1 MMPLKRTIVYYL
13 GITLGITFIMQA
25 VIGAAYTPA
34 NILLMMWVPGI
45 AAVVFT
51 LLGKTPRPG
60 TLGLRLC
67 RPYDLIMAAAI
78 PVLTFVIT
86 IAGSALLFEGSVR
99 WGDYKLMAMTDSF
112 TLNLLVTILVVVAK
126 SCLFALGEE
135 LGWRGYAQSRMIA
148 SFGSVKGIVILG
160 VVWGYWHFGVTL
172 TGATFKGAP
181 LLGALVLMPL
191 ACIGMSFIFA
201 WLTLKSGSVWPAAV
215 AHGITNI
222 LFDFS
227 FLLTD
232 YKGSAALYYTWIV
245 AVMLLVGGIFMC
257 LIQRMRPPVTEG
269 TNSAA

>member
-1 MMPLKRTIVYYL
+1 MSLKRTIVYYL

-34 NILLMMWVPGI
+34 TIVLLMWVPGL

-51 LLGKTPRPG
+51 LFGKAPRPG
-60 TLGLRLC
+60 MLGLRFC
-67 RPYDLIMAAAI
+67 RPYDLIMAVAI
-78 PVLTFVIT
+78 PALTFVIT
-86 IAGSALLFEGSVR
+86 TAGSALLFEGSIR
-99 WGDYKLMAMTDSF
+99 WGDYKLIAVTDSF
-112 TLNLLVTILVVVAK
+112 TLNLLVTILVP
-126 SCLFALGEE
+126 CLFALGEE

-191 ACIGMSFIFA
+191 ACIGMSFMFA

-222 LFDFS
+222 IFDFS

-245 AVMLLVGGIFMC
+245 AVMLLVGGICMC

>member
-1 MMPLKRTIVYYL
+1 MMSLKRTIVYYL

-34 NILLMMWVPGI
+34 TIVLLMWVPGL

-51 LLGKTPRPG
+51 LFGKAPRPG
-60 TLGLRLC
+60 MLGLRFC
-67 RPYDLIMAAAI
+67 RPYDLIMAVAI
-78 PVLTFVIT
+78 PALTFVIT
-86 IAGSALLFEGSVR
+86 TAGSALLFEGSIR
-99 WGDYKLMAMTDSF
+99 WGDYKLIAVTDSF
-112 TLNLLVTILVVVAK
+112 TLNLLVTILVP
-126 SCLFALGEE
+126 CLFALGEE

-191 ACIGMSFIFA
+191 ACIGMSFMFA

-222 LFDFS
+222 IFDFS

-245 AVMLLVGGIFMC
+245 AVMLLVGGICMC

>member
-1 MMPLKRTIVYYL
+1 MMSLKRTIVYYL

-34 NILLMMWVPGI
+34 TIVLLMWVPGL

-51 LLGKTPRPG
+51 LFSKAPRPG
-60 TLGLRLC
+60 MLGLRFC
-67 RPYDLIMAAAI
+67 RPYDLIMAVAI
-78 PVLTFVIT
+78 PALTFVIT
-86 IAGSALLFEGSVR
+86 TAGSALLFEGSIR
-99 WGDYKLMAMTDSF
+99 WGDYKLIAVTDSF
-112 TLNLLVTILVVVAK
+112 TLNLLVTILVP
-126 SCLFALGEE
+126 CLFALGEE

-191 ACIGMSFIFA
+191 ACIGMSFMFA

-222 LFDFS
+222 IFDFS

-245 AVMLLVGGIFMC
+245 AVILLVGGICMY
-257 LIQRMRPPVTEG
+257 LIKRMRPPVTEG